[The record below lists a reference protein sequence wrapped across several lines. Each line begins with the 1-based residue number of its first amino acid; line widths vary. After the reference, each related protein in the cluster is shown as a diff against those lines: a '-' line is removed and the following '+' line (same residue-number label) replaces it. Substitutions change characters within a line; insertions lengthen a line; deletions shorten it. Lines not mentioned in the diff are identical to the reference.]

1 MEATKITDYLREI
14 PLFAGLDE
22 EKLRWVSEQG
32 EVLELEAGTRIA
44 KQGDP
49 PDGFYVILEG
59 KTEWTRNVGGEETYV
74 ATLGPGDIFAELIMV
89 LDEPYPTT
97 GYATTD
103 VNLYKLDVDA
113 FWNMLRVCPEALR
126 SVVSTSAGR
135 ARLHET
141 VSQQQAKLAS
151 LGTLAAGLA
160 HELNNPA
167 AAISRSAQEARKV
180 FRGSSA
186 RAIELNELE
195 MTPEER
201 EFVAGLPEEVARRSK
216 EAPKLDSLDASDRED
231 EVAIWLEDHGVERAW
246 DLSPTLVS
254 AGLDEEWLDGLTG
267 HVSDEENI
275 PGVLNWLVAE
285 TNGDELLREIE
296 DGSVRIS
303 KLVKAIK
310 SYSHMDKAPL
320 REVDIQEGI
329 ESTLTMLGHKLKQ
342 GDVNVERDYAKDLPE
357 VCAHGS
363 ELNQVWTNLLDN
375 AIDAVDGDGT
385 IEVRT
390 ERENGRVLVEISDT
404 GTGIPEEAQGKVFEP
419 FFTTKDVGKGTGL
432 GLDIVRRIISEKH
445 KGSIR
450 FDTGSGGTTFQ
461 VRLPIDPSGEENND
475 DD

>member
-1 MEATKITDYLREI
+1 MEATKITDCLREQ

-22 EKLRWVSEQG
+22 EKLQWVSEQG
-32 EVLELEAGTRIA
+32 EVVEIEAGNRIA
-44 KQGDP
+44 SQGDP

-59 KTEWTRNVGGEETYV
+59 QTEWTRNVGGEEVYV
-74 ATLGPGDIFAELIMV
+74 VTLGPGDIFAELIMV

-97 GYATTD
+97 GHAITN

-113 FWNMLRVCPEALR
+113 FWNMLRICPEVLK
-126 SVVSTSAGR
+126 SIVSTSAER
-135 ARLHET
+135 AQLHET

-167 AAISRSAQEARKV
+167 AAISRSAQEAREV

-186 RAIELNELE
+186 RAIELNALE
-195 MTPEER
+195 MTSEER
-201 EFVAGLPEEVARRSK
+201 EFVAGLPEMVARRAK
-216 EAPKLDSLDASDRED
+216 EAPKLDSLDQSDQED
-231 EVAIWLEDHGVERAW
+231 EVAIWLEDHGVEPW

-254 AGLDEEWLDGLTG
+254 AGLSEEWLDELTQ
-267 HVSDEENI
+267 HISEEENI
-275 PGVLNWLVAE
+275 LGVLNWLVAE
-285 TNGDELLREIE
+285 MNGDELLREIE

-303 KLVKAIK
+303 ELVKAIK

-320 REVDIQEGI
+320 QEVDIREGL
-329 ESTLTMLGHKLKQ
+329 ESTLTMLGHKLKK
-342 GDVNVERDYAKDLPE
+342 GDVTVGRNYAEQLPK

-375 AIDAVDGDGT
+375 AIDAVNGEGR

-390 ERENGRVLVEISDT
+390 ERENGRILVEISDT
-404 GTGIPEEAQGKVFEP
+404 GPGIPEKAQGKIFEP

-432 GLDIVRRIISEKH
+432 GLDIVRRIVSEKH
-445 KGSIR
+445 HGNIR
-450 FDTGSGGTTFQ
+450 FDTGPDGTTFQ
-461 VRLPIDPSGEENND
+461 IRLPIDPKEED
-475 DD
+475 GS